1 MSKVSKTFEK
11 SLRLKT
17 GGIQHQ
23 QLIVSVDCD
32 NDGDFNSY
40 DDVTAELMINGKVIG
55 DISSLLDKAGVFID
69 LVDSIDW
76 REQARSQADET
87 PDVFAPFHKIL
98 NPAQI

>member
-1 MSKVSKTFEK
+1 MAKVSKTFEK

-17 GGIQHQ
+17 GGVQHQ

-40 DDVTAELMINGKVIG
+40 DDVTAELIISGKIVA

-76 REQARSQADET
+76 KEQQSIQADET
-87 PDVFAPFHKIL
+87 PSLFDTFANAFRP
-98 NPAQI
+98 